1 MLKKCLISNKL
12 IFNRFIWK
20 CVCDCGNE
28 KIVVGDNNTRE
39 LRTGVTKSLG
49 VAKCRVQQFPQLPI
63 C

>member
-39 LRTGVTKSLG
+39 LRTGVAKGLAA
-49 VAKCRVQQFPQLPI
+49 AKCRG
-63 C
+63 